1 MDEAKLDSPGSFDEG
16 DAAQDWRA
24 LALDAAKA
32 GNHAL
37 AIECYEKA
45 IVFEPGDSGLYLG
58 LGNEYA
64 FTGDRLRAVE
74 SYGKALQLAPH
85 SGVCW
90 NNLGNVFLELK
101 DAPNAANCYE
111 NAVRFEPGD
120 SGFRYNLGR
129 TLDTLGRHVEA
140 REHLMLATERNPSHA
155 DAWINLGNAQQN
167 LGAFD
172 EALGCFNRALEL
184 TDRQAEVH
192 VNRAMVLLNRG
203 EFREGW
209 REYEYRW
216 ETGGFSAYKRRSFGA
231 PQWEGESLAG
241 KTILLH
247 TEQGFG
253 DAIQFAR
260 FIPTVSSLGAEVF
273 LEVEAPLRRLLEGVV
288 QPGHLL
294 TRGEAL
300 PACNYHCSLISLP
313 LALGLEIDTIP
324 CESYL
329 KVHVPEA
336 ISARVRRALFRVD
349 GEGRKLRVGLCW
361 RGNPTHRWDRI
372 RSLDL
377 ARLDALAGVSGVQWV
392 SLQRDATREEQ
403 AVFSERFGG
412 VVLSEELME
421 DFLAIAGVIEELDVV
436 VAVDTATAHLAGAM
450 GKSVWLLLPPFNDW
464 RWHAHLAES
473 PWYPSARFFRQTPP
487 GEWAGAVEAVVA
499 ELTALDRSSG
509 TYRLGRESE

>member
-1 MDEAKLDSPGSFDEG
+1 MEHKKRMDEAKLDSPGSFTEE
-16 DAAQDWRA
+16 DAAQNWRA
-24 LALDAAKA
+24 LALDAAQA
-32 GNHAL
+32 GNHPR

-45 IVFEPGDSGLYLG
+45 IALEPDDPELHLV
-58 LGNEYA
+58 LGNEYV

-74 SYGKALQLAPH
+74 SYGKALQLAPE

-101 DAPNAANCYE
+101 DAANAASCYE
-111 NAVRFEPGD
+111 NAVRFAPAD

-129 TLDTLGRHVEA
+129 TLDTLGRHAEA
-140 REHLMLATERNPSHA
+140 REHLIVATERNPVHA

-172 EALGCFNRALEL
+172 EALACFDRALAL
-184 TDRQAEVH
+184 TDRPAEVH

-203 EFREGW
+203 AFREGW
-209 REYEYRW
+209 REYEHRW
-216 ETGGFSAYKRRSFGA
+216 ETAGFSAYQKRSLGA
-231 PQWEGESLAG
+231 PQWKGESLTS
-241 KTILLH
+241 KKILLH

-260 FIPTVSSLGAEVF
+260 FIPAVSSLAEEVF
-273 LEVEAPLRRLLEGVV
+273 LEVAAPLRRLLQRFV

-300 PACNYHCSLISLP
+300 PSCDYHCSLISLP
-313 LALGLEIDTIP
+313 LALGVEIDAIP
-324 CESYL
+324 RAPYL
-329 KVHVPEA
+329 DVPVPEA
-336 ISARVRRALFRVD
+336 IGEGVRRAS
-349 GEGRKLRVGLCW
+349 EGRRLRVGLCW

-377 ARLDALAGVSGVQWV
+377 PRLDALAVFPGVQWV

-403 AVFSERFGG
+403 AIFSERFGG
-412 VVLSEELME
+412 VVLPPELME
-421 DFLAIAGVIEELDVV
+421 DFFAIAGVIEELDLVI
-436 VAVDTATAHLAGAM
+436 AVDTATAHLTGAL
-450 GKSVWLLLPPFNDW
+450 GKKLWLLLPPFNDW

-473 PWYPSARFFRQTPP
+473 PWYPSARFFRQAPP
-487 GEWAGAVEAVVA
+487 GEWAGAVEQVAVKLA
-499 ELTALDRSSG
+499 ALARI
-509 TYRLGRESE
+509 